1 MCVLVRVFQSE
12 PNYHFNYG
20 VKDLHTGDL
29 KSQWEHREGGVVK
42 GSYSLME
49 PDGSIRTVDYT
60 ADDKNGFN
68 AVVSKS
74 GHSVHHREPQP
85 SAYKHVRPPFALV
98 QSAREPASSL
108 ALQLPAYKQ
117 EPFMTA
123 ARSAAATHPEPS
135 RVSPPPSKYPP
146 LLYRPSYY
154 GKSAFAAAAVNHMAY
169 AGADAVAATAAPKYY
184 VAVEPKDAAAPEYY
198 YYAPAAAPQSADGDA
213 ESASPSPFPSAAKA
227 GPVLFPA
234 DNTTAAAPAAAAASD
249 RPPQPSPTPIA
260 LLKYEPE
267 NGQQPLYADYNYYA

>member
-1 MCVLVRVFQSE
+1 MCVYVFQSE

-85 SAYKHVRPPFALV
+85 TAYKHVQPF
-98 QSAREPASSL
+98 

-123 ARSAAATHPEPS
+123 ARSAAASYQQPS
-135 RVSPPPSKYPP
+135 RVSPPPPPSKYPP
-146 LLYRPSYY
+146 QLLYRPSYF
-154 GKSAFAAAAVNHMAY
+154 GKSASAAAAVNHMAY
-169 AGADAVAATAAPKYY
+169 AGPDAVAATAAPKYY
-184 VAVEPKDAAAPEYY
+184 VAVEPKDAAPEYY
-198 YYAPAAAPQSADGDA
+198 YYTPAAAPQSADGDV
-213 ESASPSPFPSAAKA
+213 ESPPPSPFPSAAKA

-234 DNTTAAAPAAAAASD
+234 DNTTAAAPAANTASD